1 MKVLDALT
9 WVIYLALYFA
19 LLYLISGCS
28 VGTAELGTHRTISVE
43 KKPYRI
49 TLSGDIKPE
58 DYNMTV
64 QFLEFLAQQKFRD
77 TNLTDVKIEVH
88 GSQNTTHVLPV
99 APITASPD
107 E

>member
-1 MKVLDALT
+1 MKFIDVLVI
-9 WVIYLALYFA
+9 VIYYVLFVALV
-19 LLYLISGCS
+19 YLVSGCS
-28 VGTAELGTHRTISVE
+28 VGTIEFGTHRTISVE

-58 DYNMTV
+58 DYNMTA
-64 QFLEFLAQQKFRD
+64 QFLEFLEQQKFRD